1 MKKKK
6 KTCTIEEATEW
17 FAKACPNI
25 YKEAKASVT
34 VSREDIR
41 KAVEIL
47 KANNNTKDYKVEIMP
62 GSYAYEWLKRE
73 GLIKRWP

>member
-6 KTCTIEEATEW
+6 KTCTIKEATEW
-17 FAKACPNI
+17 LAKTCPNI
-25 YKEAKASVT
+25 YKEAKASGT

-47 KANNNTKDYKVEIMP
+47 KANNNPKDYEVTIMP
-62 GSYAYEWLKRE
+62 GSFAYEWLKRE
-73 GLIKRWP
+73 GIIK